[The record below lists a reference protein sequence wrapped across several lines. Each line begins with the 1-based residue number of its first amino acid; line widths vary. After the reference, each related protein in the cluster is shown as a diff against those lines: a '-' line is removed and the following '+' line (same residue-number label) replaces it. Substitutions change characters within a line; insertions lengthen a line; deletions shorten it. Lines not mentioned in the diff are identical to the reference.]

1 VKAAFTYRRGSE
13 VTGLTDEELLGL
25 YFARDQEAIAA
36 AQAKYGAYC
45 RAIIL
50 RILDSEEDTEE
61 CANDLWL
68 RVWNAIPPQRPVHLK
83 GWLGTVARNQAIT
96 FCRARAREP
105 ARVEAAALELA
116 LFLSD
121 GPEEELEA
129 RELGRVVSAFLAEQ
143 APVSRGVFL
152 RRYWYGDT
160 VEEAARWAGWS
171 LNRTKSAL
179 FRLRKKLKTYLEK
192 EDLYH
197 G

>member
-1 VKAAFTYRRGSE
+1 M
-13 VTGLTDEELLGL
+13 TDEELIGL

-36 AQAKYGAYC
+36 TEAKYGAYC
-45 RAIIL
+45 GAIIR
-50 RILDSEEDTEE
+50 RILDSGEDAEE
-61 CANDLWL
+61 CVSDVWL

-96 FCRARAREP
+96 RCRAQAREP
-105 ARVEAAALELA
+105 ARVEEAALELA
-116 LFLSD
+116 GFLAS
-121 GPEEELEA
+121 GPEDALEA
-129 RELGRVVSAFLAEQ
+129 LELGRVVSTFLTEQ

-171 LNRTKSAL
+171 VSRTKSTL
-179 FRLRKKLKTYLEK
+179 FRLRKKLKIYLEK